1 MSLKQIKLNGQGVL
15 VQYQTDAAAKENIEI
30 QKVFYHELDIAPV
43 LGLDVLEQIA
53 DRIYRGEEN
62 EGV

>member
-15 VQYQTDAAAKENIEI
+15 VQYQTDAAEKENIEI

-43 LGLDVLEQIA
+43 LSEEVIQQLA
-53 DRIYRGEEN
+53 DRIYLG
-62 EGV
+62 